1 MTSLWKNLLI
11 GGFLA
16 AFVILLGAFNAT
28 KPRILV
34 LHSGARD
41 SAWAQQMDRG
51 MRDALAL
58 NRRPLSVEWHYLDID
73 SPAAQGRVGEVK
85 AGAHRTIARFNPDLI
100 IAVDDEANSLVARE
114 YVGRTRP
121 RILYVSLNRPPA
133 EFGYV
138 GAANVSGIAERL
150 PLAAVR
156 DAVTDLFP
164 GRTPTLAVLGV
175 DNETGRAESA
185 QVEAFD
191 WSPLV
196 VTKTALAAKAEEW
209 RTFAAES
216 YADVLLVLG
225 THDLPGADGKILTAA
240 EINRWTQENAAAFP
254 IGTQVNFVEDGG
266 GLSFSPPPDDSGA
279 KAIELALDWL
289 DDRSSPGAPSP
300 VVSDHFEVAV
310 RPARLEERGVVLPPI
325 YTEAAR
331 ENGTLFRQSESRVRA
346 GTR

>member
-73 SPAAQGRVGEVK
+73 SPAAQGRLGEVK

-138 GAANVSGIAERL
+138 GAANVSGIAERI
-150 PLAAVR
+150 PLAAIR
-156 DAVTDLFP
+156 DAIGDLYP
-164 GRTPTLAVLGV
+164 GRLPAVAVIGI
-175 DNETGRAESA
+175 DNETGRAEMA
-185 QVEAFD
+185 QAKAFD
-191 WSPLV
+191 WAPLQLAE
-196 VTKTALAAKAEEW
+196 TALVSDSHQW
-209 RTFAAES
+209 MDCVSRTGPGNI
-216 YADVLLVLG
+216 LLVLG
-225 THDLPGADGKILTAA
+225 TRDLPGADGGAVSAA
-240 EINRWTQENAAAFP
+240 GINRWTEENSPVLP
-254 IGTQVNFVEDGG
+254 IGTQVNFVEGG
-266 GLSFSPPPDDSGA
+266 GALSFSPPPDDSGG

-289 DDRSSPGAPSP
+289 DARDTPGAPKP
-300 VVSDHFEVAV
+300 LVSDHFEVAV
-310 RPARLEERGVVLPPI
+310 RRSALSKRGVVLPPI
-325 YTEAAR
+325 YIEAAR
-331 ENGTLFRQSESRVRA
+331 ENGTLFK
-346 GTR
+346 